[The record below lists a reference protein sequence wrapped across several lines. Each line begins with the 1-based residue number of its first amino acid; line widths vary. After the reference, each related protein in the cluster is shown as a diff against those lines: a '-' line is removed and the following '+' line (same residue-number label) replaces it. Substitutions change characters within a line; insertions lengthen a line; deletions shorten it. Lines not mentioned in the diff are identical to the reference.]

1 MSISNEMKTIYKK
14 AFIAGIF
21 LGASAAFA
29 FLIGTGCKEGDSVEM
44 GPSEVVEAFNRAIAG
59 GDFDKARS
67 LCDTTSMKEYI
78 ENYIRT
84 WETLQRQDSSAFAI
98 ASSLLSGSAINIE
111 KTGKE
116 GEARTVYYTIE
127 AEGNIWKRKAA
138 VQKEEGEWRVKE
150 ITDEI

>member
-1 MSISNEMKTIYKK
+1 MSISNKMKPIYKK
-14 AFIAGIF
+14 AFIAGII
-21 LGASAAFA
+21 LGATAAFA
-29 FLIGTGCKEGDSVEM
+29 FLIGSGSKEGDSVEM

-78 ENYIRT
+78 DNYIQT
-84 WETLQRQDSSAFAI
+84 WETLQRQDSSALAI

-111 KTGKE
+111 KTSKE
-116 GEARTVYYTIE
+116 GDARTVYYTIE
-127 AEGNIWKRKAA
+127 ADGKIWKRKAT

-150 ITDEI
+150 IADEI

>member
-1 MSISNEMKTIYKK
+1 MSISNKMKPIYKK
-14 AFIAGIF
+14 AFIAGMI
-21 LGASAAFA
+21 LGAAAFA
-29 FLIGTGCKEGDSVEM
+29 ILIAKGGKSGESVEM
-44 GPSEVVEAFNRAIAG
+44 GPSEVVKAFNRAITG
-59 GDFDKARS
+59 GDFNKARS

-78 ENYIRT
+78 ENYIRA
-84 WETLQRQDSSAFAI
+84 WETLQEQDSSALAI

-127 AEGNIWKRKAA
+127 ADGNICKRKAT

-150 ITDEI
+150 IANVI